1 MPRKQIPA
9 FSTRKPTLAAV
20 REPAPETVERFVTG
34 AKNTPKNQRTLL
46 RADGREVRR
55 SVLYLP
61 AELHRRAVVRA
72 AERGVPL
79 CALVAEAVERA
90 L

>member
-20 REPAPETVERFVTG
+20 PKPEAVERFVAG
-34 AKNTPKNQRTLL
+34 ATDTPKSRRTLR

-61 AELHRRAVVRA
+61 AELHQRAMVRA
-72 AERGVPL
+72 AEQSVSL
-79 CALVAEAVERA
+79 SSLVADAVERA
-90 L
+90 LR

>member
-1 MPRKQIPA
+1 MPRKKIPA

-20 REPAPETVERFVTG
+20 PKPEAVERFVTG
-34 AKNTPKNQRTLL
+34 ATDTPKSRRTLR

-79 CALVAEAVERA
+79 CALVAEAVELA